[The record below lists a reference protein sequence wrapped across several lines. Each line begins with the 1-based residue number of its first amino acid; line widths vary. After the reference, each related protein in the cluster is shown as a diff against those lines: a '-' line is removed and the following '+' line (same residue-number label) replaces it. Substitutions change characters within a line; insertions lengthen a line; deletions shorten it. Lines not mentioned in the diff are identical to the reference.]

1 MTDTNQQQQ
10 PQPCMPHPSSIP
22 KSMTRSFLVLQVPTD
37 AWVQIFADRIVMGV
51 SQLEGKIGTYL
62 LCEAVTSPTNLR
74 QTEFHLSTLLGNRT
88 DDSSAMMGVYA
99 RTLMER
105 LRKYHESNITTTTTT
120 TTIIMLWTRGPTPD
134 PRCCYWEFLWTRKRA
149 PIQKC
154 SNPLLIFWWICT
166 WMLLVISH
174 SQQVKLK
181 QIIFA
186 PKRSVPQ
193 WKLEIEN
200 QDFYSV
206 FLHYAFY
213 Y

>member
-1 MTDTNQQQQ
+1 
-10 PQPCMPHPSSIP
+10 MPHPSSIP

-105 LRKYHESNITTTTTT
+105 LRKYHESNNNDNNNNNNNNYALDEGSDTRPTVLLLGISLDKEKGTDPKMFQS
-120 TTIIMLWTRGPTPD
+120 IIDILVDMYVDVTRD
-134 PRCCYWEFLWTRKRA
+134 
-149 PIQKC
+149 Q
-154 SNPLLIFWWICT
+154 S
-166 WMLLVISH
+166 
-174 SQQVKLK
+174 
-181 QIIFA
+181 
-186 PKRSVPQ
+186 
-193 WKLEIEN
+193 
-200 QDFYSV
+200 
-206 FLHYAFY
+206 
-213 Y
+213 